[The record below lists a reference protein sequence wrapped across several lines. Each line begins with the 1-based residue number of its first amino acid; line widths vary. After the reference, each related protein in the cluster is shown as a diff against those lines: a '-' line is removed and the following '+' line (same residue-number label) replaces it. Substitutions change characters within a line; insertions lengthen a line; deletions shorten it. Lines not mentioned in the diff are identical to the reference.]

1 MVLTLI
7 LAAAGGALSADE
19 WSNWRGP
26 FNTGMAIG
34 DAPLRWS
41 DSENVRWKTA
51 IPGRGHSTPVIA
63 GGRLFLTTAVP
74 TGRGTGATR
83 AGRAGGGADSGLE
96 HQFEVIAI
104 DRVTGQVAW
113 QRTAATATP
122 HEGYHQRYG
131 SFASNSPVTDGER
144 VFAFFGSR
152 GLYAYDLGGAPLW
165 QKDFQIEM
173 RMDMAFGEGSAL
185 TLHDNRLLLHFD
197 HLGGGF
203 LVMLDPETGR
213 EIWRTP
219 RTEKYNWAAPYVV
232 NHAGRKQVVVNGLTV
247 RGYEFE
253 TGKLVWEV
261 AGLGENSIPQP
272 VQFEDLVYAMSGHTT
287 RMIMAIRL
295 GRTGNLTGTD
305 AIAWSTQRGAPY
317 TPSPLLHGDRLYV
330 VTESLNWSKDR
341 RWPTESSR
349 GQSRCGRRYLPGLVL
364 GLSKQRVRDSGT
376 ATVSSQDDEEVC
388 PREVTGPRP
397 REKKADPFY
406 QGRPPGSH
414 AAENLISAAHQETL
428 HMRGRGEP
436 PKVRTG
442 AIWMTAQVS

>member
-1 MVLTLI
+1 MNRTRLVVLTLI
-7 LAAAGGALSADE
+7 LAAAEGMLSADE
-19 WSNWRGP
+19 WSSWRGP

-41 DSENVRWKTA
+41 DSDHVRWKTA

-63 GGRLFLTTAVP
+63 GGKLFLTTAVP
-74 TGRGTGATR
+74 TGRGTGPTR

-96 HQFEVIAI
+96 HRFEVIAI

-122 HEGYHQRYG
+122 HEGYHHRYG
-131 SFASNSPVTDGER
+131 SFASNSPVTDGKR

-152 GLYAYDLGGAPLW
+152 GLYAYDLDGAPLW
-165 QKDFQIEM
+165 QKDFQIKM
-173 RMDMAFGEGSAL
+173 RMDMAFGEGTAL

-213 EIWRTP
+213 EIWRTA
-219 RTEKYNWAAPYVV
+219 RTEKYNWAAPHVV
-232 NHAGRKQVVVNGLTV
+232 SHGGRKQVVVNGLAV

-253 TGKLVWEV
+253 TGTLVWEV

-272 VQFEDLVYAMSGHTT
+272 VQHEDLVYAMSGHTI

-330 VTESLNWSKDR
+330 VT
-341 RWPTESSR
+341 
-349 GQSRCGRRYLPGLVL
+349 
-364 GLSKQRVRDSGT
+364 DSGRLSCFNANT
-376 ATVSSQDDEEVC
+376 
-388 PREVTGPRP
+388 
-397 REKKADPFY
+397 
-406 QGRPPGSH
+406 
-414 AAENLISAAHQETL
+414 
-428 HMRGRGEP
+428 GEP
-436 PKVRTG
+436 LYQQVRLPKAYNFKASPVGANGKLYLASEEGDVVVVRMGDRYEVLATNSLSDQSFIASPVVADG
-442 AIWMTAQVS
+442 DIYLRSQSHLFRIGNAR